1 MARNR
6 SLFSRGACVR
16 CGLILP
22 EAEGRWLFEHRYVCR
37 DCAEAYWVETQSA
50 PQVQQDLERD
60 RLSLPLPELI
70 ARYPSLCGHY
80 RRGPIQPDDSQECL
94 DCHVVFV
101 SDG

>member
-1 MARNR
+1 MNR
-6 SLFSRGACVR
+6 GQCKQWY
-16 CGLILP
+16 CDCPGW
-22 EAEGRWLFEHRYVCR
+22 AETEVVS
-37 DCAEAYWVETQSA
+37 E
-50 PQVQQDLERD
+50 VQQGLERD

-80 RRGPIQPDDSQECL
+80 RRGPINYDDSQECL